1 MNVYIKTFSLI
12 SRDRSDRIF
21 LPNGANSTV
30 KELKLIIEKELKYEY
45 ASQQLQT
52 KICGDFLVLLAD
64 SFPLSFFHILEN
76 HSIRIIIIE
85 KERIEEKIVKNINI
99 KKSKFLGQLQSLGYL
114 GSNTGLK
121 GKNKFVLNANAL
133 ATVPEDVEVG
143 GVNDFKNDK
152 NEKHEEYKYMYHFV
166 LNNNI
171 SGLKKTLNDYKNL
184 NLNFLYKNGW
194 GPLHM
199 AAYYGFTHILI
210 ELLKFGADP
219 NFPSKEKWTPLH
231 FASHKGKDEIVREL
245 LSLPSIE
252 PNVSLDNIGTPL
264 HIACKKSW
272 LKCVSLLLLVSK
284 TE

>member
-1 MNVYIKTFSLI
+1 MNVYIKTFNLI
-12 SRDRSDRIF
+12 SRDRKDRIY

-45 ASQQLQT
+45 SSMQLQT
-52 KICGDFLVLLAD
+52 RICGDFLVLLSD
-64 SFPLSFFHILEN
+64 SFPLSFFNIVEN
-76 HSIRIIIIE
+76 QSIRIIIIE

-114 GSNTGLK
+114 GNNIGF
-121 GKNKFVLNANAL
+121 KNKNNRIAINHNAL
-133 ATVPEDVEVG
+133 ATVPEDIEVG
-143 GVNDFKNDK
+143 GNDIKNEK
-152 NEKHEEYKYMYHFV
+152 NEKHEEYKYLYHFV
-166 LNNNI
+166 LNNN
-171 SGLKKTLNDYKNL
+171 STGLKKTLNDYKNL

-199 AAYYGFTHILI
+199 AAYYGFTFILM

-231 FASHKGKDEIVREL
+231 FACHKGKDEIVREL
-245 LSLPSIE
+245 LSLPTID
-252 PNVSLDNIGTPL
+252 PNISLDNVGTPL